1 MEDVVSP
8 RGVTYKVTCHQ
19 WFTNGL
25 SSILTLPTI
34 CVHIWSVSQVSL
46 HASYGRAGHFSI
58 DSLCCVLLVLSMCCS
73 AWLSYYSIAAHNEVR
88 HAPWLAA
95 SSAASNASFSQEPR
109 YKVSLIKN
117 VGVPRT
123 PLRMPL

>member
-1 MEDVVSP
+1 MEEVVSP

-46 HASYGRAGHFSI
+46 HASNGRAGQLSAR
-58 DSLCCVLLVLSMCCS
+58 SPCCVLLVLSMCFS
-73 AWLSYYSIAAHNEVR
+73 PWLSLSFFAESYEGHHS
-88 HAPWLAA
+88 PWLAA
-95 SSAASNASFSQEPR
+95 SSADSSASCSQEP
-109 YKVSLIKN
+109 
-117 VGVPRT
+117 G
-123 PLRMPL
+123 